1 MENTYVNPQ
10 PLISAAQ
17 DLTAS
22 FADLGSI
29 VDVRGFTSI
38 AVFLKIDINDSLN
51 VQLQAIG
58 RTKETATDDYLLP
71 IKSVS
76 LSAGLVKLKAGIF
89 EFDSD
94 TNQLIIIEVETGN
107 LIPFIQLQIKAGT
120 VGASAGQIDDALVAK
135 AWK

>member
-10 PLISAAQ
+10 PLITVAQ

-22 FADLGSI
+22 FEDLGSLI
-29 VDVRGFTSI
+29 NAKGFTSI
-38 AVFLKIDINDSLN
+38 AVFIKIDINDSAN
-51 VQLQAIG
+51 VQLKAIG
-58 RTKETATDDYLLP
+58 RTKETGSDDYLLP

-76 LSAGLVKLKAGIF
+76 LSAGTVKVKEGVF

-94 TNQLIIIEVETGN
+94 TDQLLIIEIETGN
-107 LIPFIQLQIKAGT
+107 LIPFIQLQVKVGT

-135 AWK
+135 AWS